1 MILTE
6 WQKELLEADRDEVH
20 NMNRRAVVKNSDYL
34 WPNGIV
40 PYVLD
45 SSLSEL
51 RSAILIYL
59 ALKVNNF
66 SFQIQEP

>member
-6 WQKELLEADRDEVH
+6 WQKELLEADGDEVH
-20 NMNRRAVVKNSDYL
+20 KVNRRAVVKNNDYL

-59 ALKVNNF
+59 VLKVNNF